1 MNISPIFRVVII
13 LILFLAIGGAIF
25 YFLNREE
32 DPSPKEQPPVQV
44 GKLQQRELQQQSVIG
59 ITVEGTGEA
68 KAPPD
73 TVILSLAVQTS
84 SDSAQEATTS
94 LATQSNTLVKALAE
108 SGIVTPD
115 VQTVSLNITPVYNRN
130 ALRTSDKPPVI
141 IGYKATNSI
150 LVTVRDIPL
159 ASQVLDTALQAG
171 ANTVESIEFQSS
183 KAKSLKKQALETAT
197 RDAAHKAETVASA
210 LGGKISGLI
219 SITEVSSP
227 APLSFQ
233 RMSAEMAGGSA
244 QIPLEA
250 GNISVR
256 AIVSANFGFE

>member
-1 MNISPIFRVVII
+1 M
-13 LILFLAIGGAIF
+13 
-25 YFLNREE
+25 LNRE
-32 DPSPKEQPPVQV
+32 DSSLKDQPPAPVQV
-44 GKLQQRELQQQSVIG
+44 GKLQQKELQQQTVIG
-59 ITVEGTGEA
+59 ITVEGMGEA
-68 KAPPD
+68 KALPD
-73 TVILSLAVQTS
+73 TLLLSLAVQTS

-94 LATQSNTLVKALAE
+94 LATQSNTLVQALAK

-115 VQTVSLNITPVYNRN
+115 VQTGSLSINPVYNRN
-130 ALRTSDKPPVI
+130 DLRTSDKPPTIV
-141 IGYKATNSI
+141 GYKAANSI
-150 LVTVRDIPL
+150 LVTVRDIQL
-159 ASQVLDTALQAG
+159 ASQILDIALQAG
-171 ANTVESIEFQSS
+171 ANTVESIEFKSS
-183 KAKSLKKQALETAT
+183 KANALKKQALEAAT